1 MIYYYSPAAF
11 RGKCM
16 KCGTEINIAFPPF
29 PLTIESTPKPEIVGD
44 EGLVARIHELEQQLE
59 VKRQ

>member
-1 MIYYYSPAAF
+1 
-11 RGKCM
+11 M